1 MPVGGDD
8 NSPISRRKERVLA
21 RKRTLRNIA
30 KRKRREERL
39 EKLMFPNL
47 TGEFDEDSPYAR
59 HFSGRRD
66 NEDLQHS
73 RVAKVGLDVG
83 DAPAAEPK
91 EVK

>member
-8 NSPISRRKERVLA
+8 DTPISSRMERVLA
-21 RKRTLRNIA
+21 R
-30 KRKRREERL
+30 EEML
-39 EKLMFPNL
+39 EKLMFPSL
-47 TGEFDEDSPYAR
+47 TGEFDEESPYAR

-73 RVAKVGLDVG
+73 RVAKVDVG